1 MKKILITVLALLVLF
16 TVSKAKKVELSI
28 QGGKAFSNDRQVA
41 LSLLD
46 TYTLVHFQNGL
57 TLGVTGAIRLSK
69 NFLLEGEF
77 FYYRK
82 PLSRLYVSYPYI
94 KDDIPY
100 QNWHRTDSINSSA
113 FNLNALLVYE
123 FKLKFKKLIPYLVFG
138 AGLMNTKISSY
149 KYLDVQQSYD
159 SGSAMNINMSHG
171 GGFKYLLGKASGIR
185 FDFRYINVFGGKTE
199 EREWDKV
206 SYSIIRL
213 TAGYFITI

>member
-16 TVSKAKKVELSI
+16 TVSKAKKLELSI
-28 QGGKAFSNDRQVA
+28 QGGKAFSNDEQVA

-46 TYTLVHFQNGL
+46 SYTLVHFQNGL
-57 TLGVTGAIRLSK
+57 TLGVTGAIHLSK

-82 PLSRLYVSYPYI
+82 PFSRLYVAYLCMQN
-94 KDDIPY
+94 DIPMQCFKNIY
-100 QNWHRTDSINSSA
+100 SFNGSA

-123 FKLKFKKLIPYLVFG
+123 FKLKFKRLIPYLVFG
-138 AGLMNTKISSY
+138 AGLMNTRISSY
-149 KYLDVQQSYD
+149 ENPDGHQSLD
-159 SGSAMNINMSHG
+159 SGSGMNINIGHG

-185 FDFRYINVFGGKTE
+185 FDCRYINVFSSETDA
-199 EREWDKV
+199 REHDRV
-206 SYSIIRL
+206 SYSILRL